1 MTSQYP
7 THRVHM
13 SFQCRNGWH
22 CQFLELALRTPLPN
36 RLRFASPNKVVELV
50 ERGDGLSNLESRH
63 EPDRVIEIGRDGVFL
78 SLTEDQHSK
87 VEGLSERGL
96 LTPTRIDGRCL
107 KGHSQPDMRV
117 SLVFL
122 GTLYFPSLLPPLG
135 RGYTRA
141 WLKTEQP
148 KAC

>member
-36 RLRFASPNKVVELV
+36 RLRFASPNK
-50 ERGDGLSNLESRH
+50 
-63 EPDRVIEIGRDGVFL
+63 VIEIGRDGVFL